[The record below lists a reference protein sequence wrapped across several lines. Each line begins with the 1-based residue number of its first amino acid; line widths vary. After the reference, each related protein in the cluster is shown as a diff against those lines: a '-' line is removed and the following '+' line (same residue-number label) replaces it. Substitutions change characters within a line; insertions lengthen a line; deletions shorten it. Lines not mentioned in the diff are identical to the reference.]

1 MDIFSSQKLL
11 PNIKVKT
18 VLEKNNLTGKPQMGI
33 FRKER
38 WAGEMAHQLS
48 VVLAEDPNAAQNH
61 L

>member
-11 PNIKVKT
+11 PNKAKT
-18 VLEKNNLTGKPQMGI
+18 VLEKNKNLTGKSQMGI

-38 WAGEMAHQLS
+38 WAGDLAHQLS

>member
-1 MDIFSSQKLL
+1 MDIFSNQKLL
-11 PNIKVKT
+11 PNKAKT
-18 VLEKNNLTGKPQMGI
+18 VLEKNKRLTGKRQMGI

-48 VVLAEDPNAAQNH
+48 VVLAQEPNAAQNH